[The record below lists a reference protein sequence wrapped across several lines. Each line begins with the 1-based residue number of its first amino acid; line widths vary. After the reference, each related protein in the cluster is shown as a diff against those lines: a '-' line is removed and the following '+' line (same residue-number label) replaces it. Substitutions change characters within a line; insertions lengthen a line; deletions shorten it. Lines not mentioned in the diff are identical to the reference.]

1 MKRFLTYAAVL
12 ISSGFISVDLDPDL
26 DPLCFLWSYLEELL
40 LPIDG
45 MRPFKESRCS
55 NLL

>member
-12 ISSGFISVDLDPDL
+12 ISSGFISVDFDPDL